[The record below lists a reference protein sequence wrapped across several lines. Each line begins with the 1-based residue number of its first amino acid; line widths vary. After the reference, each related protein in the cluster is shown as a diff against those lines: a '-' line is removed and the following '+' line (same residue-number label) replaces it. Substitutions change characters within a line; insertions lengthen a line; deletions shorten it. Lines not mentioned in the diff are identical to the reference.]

1 MATDSIPAGKRD
13 NAPLREREKTINR
26 DIDDSI
32 VPDGGGMT
40 VLQLVKKYTATTV
53 SYTHL
58 DVYKRQA
65 DYRVALKKIKE
76 HPKDRKAIDE
86 ALEIERF
93 FRSGWYSQLTSVD
106 GEYLI
111 KRLQDEV
118 RQSES
123 IRGRKN
129 KSNRR

>member
-1 MATDSIPAGKRD
+1 MAGKKNLAED
-13 NAPLREREKTINR
+13 PYEQLANA
-26 DIDDSI
+26 I
-32 VPDGGGMT
+32 VI
-40 VLQLVKKYTATTV
+40 
-53 SYTHL
+53 
-58 DVYKRQA
+58 QA
-65 DYRVALKKIKE
+65 ADDYRIALKKIKA

-86 ALEIERF
+86 ALEIVRF
-93 FRSGWYSQLTSVD
+93 FRSSWYSQLTGVD

>member
-1 MATDSIPAGKRD
+1 MAGNKNLAEDPYEQLA
-13 NAPLREREKTINR
+13 NA
-26 DIDDSI
+26 I
-32 VPDGGGMT
+32 VI
-40 VLQLVKKYTATTV
+40 
-53 SYTHL
+53 
-58 DVYKRQA
+58 QA
-65 DYRVALKKIKE
+65 ADDYRIALKKIKA

-93 FRSGWYSQLTSVD
+93 FRSSWYSQLTGVD